1 MATGLRF
8 LIVALVVAALLSAV
22 ASSEPFGQRLIRLE
36 TAQALPSIAG
46 SLAHESVSTNALF
59 LRYAAADA
67 DDPTLWMSARIAIER
82 YGDLARETLDEYGLD
97 PAFQQVLARYGA
109 DAILPVAYYRDHDL
123 ATLRARHWLGTQYR
137 AASEHFQQWWAS
149 DADSEAT
156 MGGGGGGRDA
166 ASDDAETRPALTPER
181 RGQIA
186 IAILAREGHGF
197 LDQFV
202 LGDDGRVAWLQ
213 SERLVS
219 DIGDFFTSGIRDLER
234 QWRQGEPIGVADV
247 GWAGVD
253 LLVMT
258 SAVKMLRA
266 GRAVGA
272 GAAVEGQGAR
282 LAAGETIAGGGRFI
296 NLSRTAKVAAVA
308 GTAYVVVRHPSLV
321 SALGANF
328 ASWLGWPVWLGQFLI
343 WTLVLIP
350 LLLVARFV
358 YRWILAP
365 LLWLLVPLL
374 RATSRVPRW
383 VGARDGVT
391 AGTDGSARQRM
402 APDGK
407 VMDSRSDRIAT
418 HDRV

>member
-1 MATGLRF
+1 MTTGLRF
-8 LIVALVVAALLSAV
+8 LVAALIAATLLSAV

-82 YGDLARETLDEYGLD
+82 YGDLARETLDDYGLD

-137 AASEHFQQWWAS
+137 AASEHLQRWWGP
-149 DADSEAT
+149 DATGEAT
-156 MGGGGGGRDA
+156 PSDGDQ
-166 ASDDAETRPALTPER
+166 ASGVAPVDDMPSTLTPER

-186 IAILAREGHGF
+186 IALLAREGHGF

-202 LGDDGRVAWLQ
+202 LGDDGGVAWLQ

-219 DIGDFFTSGIRDLER
+219 DVGDFFTSGIRDLER
-234 QWRQGEPIGVADV
+234 QWRQGEPVGVADV

-272 GAAVEGQGAR
+272 GAVVEGQGAR

-321 SALGANF
+321 SALGANL
-328 ASWLGWPVWLGQFLI
+328 ASWLGWPAWLGQFLV

-350 LLLVARFV
+350 LLFMARFA
-358 YRWILAP
+358 YRWVLAP

-374 RATSRVPRW
+374 RATSRVPGWIRE
-383 VGARDGVT
+383 RET
-391 AGTDGSARQRM
+391 TRQRSVSGGRVIESH
-402 APDGK
+402 A
-407 VMDSRSDRIAT
+407 DRIAT